1 MPKTVQDVLVG
12 QKAAL
17 SVELN
22 TFDFRKNL
30 MLIPVLLLLLLS
42 LFNMPGLPLGISN
55 LADSKRTI
63 SA

>member
-1 MPKTVQDVLVG
+1 MQDVLVG

-17 SVELN
+17 SIELN

-42 LFNMPGLPLGISN
+42 LFNMPGLPLGTPN
-55 LADSKRTI
+55 LADSKRAI